1 MESSWSRIAENLLRE
16 VWLLECLLLL
26 LGGNSRGN
34 VWRGGREVWLVGG
47 GGMNDHIVGVPG
59 SGIDVLVRWVDWILG
74 LVRRKT
80 VMVGF

>member
-1 MESSWSRIAENLLRE
+1 
-16 VWLLECLLLL
+16 
-26 LGGNSRGN
+26 
-34 VWRGGREVWLVGG
+34 
-47 GGMNDHIVGVPG
+47 MNDHIVGVPG